1 VPETSAPYAAFL
13 TFAFVS
19 SITPGP
25 NNLMILASGAA
36 FGWQRTLPH
45 IVGTVLGFT
54 IMLAAVTLGVGTLL
68 AQNPDALDII
78 RYAGAA
84 WLLWLAWRL
93 AKPALQAPSLAAP
106 ETATPADA
114 RPMTAMQAALF
125 QWVNPKAW
133 TMIVGASAAFSG
145 LSSEPVERAAL
156 MTLTFLAVAPI
167 CIAPWLLAGN
177 AFKRLMTNGARARLI
192 SLAMSCIVAVTAIT
206 TVVAG

>member
-1 VPETSAPYAAFL
+1 MPETSATYAAFL

-45 IVGTVLGFT
+45 IVGTLLGFT
-54 IMLAAVTLGVGTLL
+54 IMVAAVTLGLGTLL
-68 AQNPDALDII
+68 GQNPNALDVM

-93 AKPALQAPSLAAP
+93 AQPALQRPSRAASVAEP
-106 ETATPADA
+106 PADA

-145 LSSEPVERAAL
+145 LSSEPVQRAAV

-177 AFKRLMTNGARARLI
+177 AVKRLMLNGAHARLI
-192 SLAMSCIVAVTAIT
+192 SLAMACIVAVTAIT
-206 TVVAG
+206 TVAAG

>member
-1 VPETSAPYAAFL
+1 MPETSATYAAFL

-36 FGWQRTLPH
+36 FGWRRTLPH
-45 IVGTVLGFT
+45 IAGIVLGFA
-54 IMLAAVTLGVGTLL
+54 IMVAAVTLGLGTLL
-68 AQNPDALDII
+68 GQNPEALAVI

-84 WLLWLAWRL
+84 WLLWLSWRL
-93 AKPALQAPSLAAP
+93 AQPALKAPSLTAP
-106 ETATPADA
+106 TVETPEDA
-114 RPMTAMQAALF
+114 RPMTATEAALF
-125 QWVNPKAW
+125 QWVNSKAW

-145 LSSEPVERAAL
+145 LSAEPLERAVL
-156 MTLTFLAVAPI
+156 MTVTFLAVAPI

-177 AFKRLMTNGARARLI
+177 AFKLLMMNGARARLI
-192 SLAMSCIVAVTAIT
+192 SLAMAGVVAMTAIT